1 MRIAV
6 SYPAI
11 SLTKAI
17 AGRHRRPQKRLQT
30 AANPPSTRIRARTIA
45 FVISSHPLPVF
56 SRPQSVSI
64 GGFGLRRCAGAPRRQ
79 LRRIHPCRRRTSVLF
94 GRSGFTIFLQS
105 AVDTRRETKN
115 LACTDAV
122 GSARYEHFRRID
134 TARIDGLVARRPLVP
149 NLPQTQ
155 PQRPEMEPNHAAIPS
170 SNGPVAPRD
179 TPTTPTCRP
188 ERAEFRSC

>member
-1 MRIAV
+1 MRQEVTGAWIRRKLI
-6 SYPAI
+6 I
-11 SLTKAI
+11 SLPNWL
-17 AGRHRRPQKRLQT
+17 AGNQRSNS
-30 AANPPSTRIRARTIA
+30 AAGPCSKPA
-45 FVISSHPLPVF
+45 PKDCW
-56 SRPQSVSI
+56 
-64 GGFGLRRCAGAPRRQ
+64 GCAGGPRRQ

-94 GRSGFTIFLQS
+94 GRSGFTKFLQS

-122 GSARYEHFRRID
+122 GSARYELFRHID